1 MDVSPTGG
9 GNVRIST
16 RPGHLLLALGFPIVP
31 TSLKIANLR
40 LKCSEAFVILSASRL
55 GSPKTIAKIP
65 DLSTRALLHGME
77 AAKTAHQVKNS

>member
-16 RPGHLLLALGFPIVP
+16 RLGHLLLAFGFPMVP

-40 LKCSEAFVILSASRL
+40 LKCSEAFVILSASLL

-65 DLSTRALLHGME
+65 NDSARARLHGLE
-77 AAKTAHQVKNS
+77 AATTAHQVKNS